1 MRTPATDSGR
11 SRAQDLPG
19 PPVSTL
25 APADRPLPKPG
36 SSFALRNWRVRTRLI
51 ALIAIPTIVGVL
63 LGALRVGTS
72 IGSAQQYAQV
82 GEVNTLMSSV
92 GELAHNLAVERDRAA
107 RYVASNRRQG
117 ELQPLTTQQDI
128 VDASAKRLLGISG
141 SAQGLLSDLGQ
152 RRLELT
158 RFRLGQLPTMRKTI
172 QGSQLPPLPTIEK
185 YSEVISDLLQLF
197 DEVGQGA
204 ADEQITSTSTAMRAV
219 ARAEEETSKQRA
231 LLSAAL
237 LKNEFTGPEF
247 NAFVDARA
255 RRESER
261 ATFRSAA
268 TPAQRQH
275 FDNTVTSVEVGRAE
289 FYANRAIFLHNAG
302 TALQRL
308 DTTTTKDVDKW
319 YDSIT
324 RTVDKQNEVQKALS
338 QQIATRSADLQG
350 ADRQA
355 AAFSIGLVILLL
367 ALVLVV
373 TAVMARSLVR
383 PLRRLRGD
391 ALKVAGKTLPGLVR
405 QLREGEADPESLHVP
420 PIQISSKDEIGEVAR
435 AFDEVHREAVRL
447 AGEESRLRANVNAMF
462 VNLSRRSQT
471 LVERQITLID
481 GLEQGEQ
488 DEQRLANLFKLD
500 HLATRMRRNSE
511 NLLVLAGQEPPRRWS
526 QPVKMVDVA
535 RASLSEVENYE
546 RVVLQV
552 PDGVSVAG
560 QAVNDVIHL
569 IAELVENALSFSPRE
584 TRVTVSGSRIDGGGV
599 MLSISDSGIGMTQ
612 EELVQANERL
622 AQTVAVDV
630 SVSRRMGLFVVSRLA
645 QRHGIRVQL
654 RTQSGGGLTAM
665 VLVPESLLGAQTQG
679 FDGAAGAAGAL
690 AGMQRARAEA
700 FTSPPPVPQWGD
712 NGFQMSP
719 AHPSYPGSAEPS
731 GSWPAT
737 NVQWPS
743 NGGGSG
749 AWPSDPRG
757 GGGFDTDDVWIP
769 SRVPGSWTNEQAPP
783 IERPADPLPTR
794 NPANRGKQ
802 SYDFPETAESGATG
816 PMPAVNASSGG
827 DDYLP
832 IFASVESAWFERG
845 GSSGAWGSAKADA
858 GWTAAQAAAEPVRDG
873 ATASGL
879 PKRVPK
885 ANLVP
890 GSADTA
896 AAPKGV
902 APMPAISPDRVRSRL
917 ASFQKGFR
925 AARDDISEGRA
936 NVSDPRENR
945 EEGA

>member
-1 MRTPATDSGR
+1 MRTPTTDSGR

-25 APADRPLPKPG
+25 APAERLLPSPG

-63 LGALRVGTS
+63 LGGLRVGTS
-72 IGSAQQYAQV
+72 ISSAQQYAQV
-82 GEVNTLMSSV
+82 GEVNSLVSEA
-92 GELAHNLAVERDRAA
+92 GALIHNLAVERDRAA
-107 RYVASNRRQG
+107 RFVASNRRQA
-117 ELQPLTTQQDI
+117 ELQSLTTQYDI
-128 VDASAKRLLGISG
+128 VDASVKRMLGVAGPAQELLSEAGQKRLAL
-141 SAQGLLSDLGQ
+141 A
-152 RRLELT
+152 
-158 RFRLGQLPTMRKTI
+158 RFRLGQLPTMRKAVRET
-172 QGSQLPPLPTIEK
+172 QLPPLPTIEK
-185 YSEVISDLLQLF
+185 YSEVIADLLHLF

-204 ADEQITSTSTAMRAV
+204 ADEQLIAVSTAMRAV
-219 ARAEEETSKQRA
+219 ARAEEETSRQRA

-237 LKNEFTGPEF
+237 LKSEFTGPEF

-268 TPAQRQH
+268 TPEQRQL
-275 FDNTVTSVEVGRAE
+275 FDNTVASAEVGRAE
-289 FYANRAIFLHNAG
+289 FYANRAIFLHNAKLPLG
-302 TALQRL
+302 RL
-308 DTTTTKDVDKW
+308 DTTTTKDVDRW
-319 YDSIT
+319 FDSIT
-324 RTVDKQNEVQKALS
+324 RTVEKLNEVQRALS
-338 QQIATRSADLQG
+338 QQIATRTADLQA
-350 ADRQA
+350 ADRQTA
-355 AAFSIGLVILLL
+355 VLSV
-367 ALVLVV
+367 VLVV
-373 TAVMARSLVR
+373 ALLILVLAVTAIMARSLVS

-391 ALKVAGKTLPGLVR
+391 ALKVAGTTLPGLVR
-405 QLREGEADPESLHVP
+405 QLRDGETDPESVHVP

-447 AGEESRLRANVNAMF
+447 AGEEARLRANVNAMF

-511 NLLVLAGQEPPRRWS
+511 NLLVLAGQDPPRRWS
-526 QPVKMVDVA
+526 QPVKLVDVA

-546 RVVLQV
+546 RVVLHV
-552 PDGVSVAG
+552 PDGVSIAG

-569 IAELVENALSFSPRE
+569 LAELVENALSFSPRE
-584 TRVTVSGSRIDGGGV
+584 TRVTLSGSRIDGGGV
-599 MLSISDSGIGMTQ
+599 MMSVSDSGIGMTA
-612 EELVQANERL
+612 EELTHANERL
-622 AQTVAVDV
+622 SENVTVDV

-665 VLVPESLLGAQTQG
+665 VLLPETLLGAQSLTYNG
-679 FDGAAGAAGAL
+679 GAAGAL
-690 AGMQRARAEA
+690 AGAQRARSDS
-700 FTSPPPVPQWGD
+700 FTPPPPGQQWGD
-712 NGFQMSP
+712 GGFQMSP
-719 AHPSYPGSAEPS
+719 AHPSYPQNAEPS
-731 GSWPAT
+731 GSWPSGME
-737 NVQWPS
+737 WPS
-743 NGGGSG
+743 AGTDS
-749 AWPSDPRG
+749 WTSEPRG

-769 SRVPGSWTNEQAPP
+769 SRVPGSWMTEPP
-783 IERPADPLPTR
+783 PPSLDRPAEPLPSR
-794 NPANRGKQ
+794 NAANRGRQ
-802 SYDFPETAESGATG
+802 TYDFPETVEAGATG
-816 PMPAVNASSGG
+816 PIPTVNPSGGG
-827 DDYLP
+827 DDFLP

-845 GSSGAWGSAKADA
+845 GSSGAWGSETADA
-858 GWTAAQAAAEPVRDG
+858 GWTAAQAAAEPVKDG

-890 GSADTA
+890 GSAETA
-896 AAPKGV
+896 AAPKS
-902 APMPAISPDRVRSRL
+902 APPAPPVSPDRVRSRL
-917 ASFQKGFR
+917 SSFQKGFR

-936 NVSDPRENR
+936 SFASDPRNESR
-945 EEGA
+945 EEGT

>member
-1 MRTPATDSGR
+1 
-11 SRAQDLPG
+11 
-19 PPVSTL
+19 
-25 APADRPLPKPG
+25 
-36 SSFALRNWRVRTRLI
+36 
-51 ALIAIPTIVGVL
+51 
-63 LGALRVGTS
+63 
-72 IGSAQQYAQV
+72 
-82 GEVNTLMSSV
+82 
-92 GELAHNLAVERDRAA
+92 
-107 RYVASNRRQG
+107 
-117 ELQPLTTQQDI
+117 
-128 VDASAKRLLGISG
+128 
-141 SAQGLLSDLGQ
+141 
-152 RRLELT
+152 
-158 RFRLGQLPTMRKTI
+158 
-172 QGSQLPPLPTIEK
+172 
-185 YSEVISDLLQLF
+185 
-197 DEVGQGA
+197 
-204 ADEQITSTSTAMRAV
+204 MRAV

-511 NLLVLAGQEPPRRWS
+511 NLLVLA
-526 QPVKMVDVA
+526 
-535 RASLSEVENYE
+535 
-546 RVVLQV
+546 
-552 PDGVSVAG
+552 
-560 QAVNDVIHL
+560 
-569 IAELVENALSFSPRE
+569 
-584 TRVTVSGSRIDGGGV
+584 
-599 MLSISDSGIGMTQ
+599 
-612 EELVQANERL
+612 
-622 AQTVAVDV
+622 
-630 SVSRRMGLFVVSRLA
+630 
-645 QRHGIRVQL
+645 
-654 RTQSGGGLTAM
+654 
-665 VLVPESLLGAQTQG
+665 
-679 FDGAAGAAGAL
+679 
-690 AGMQRARAEA
+690 
-700 FTSPPPVPQWGD
+700 
-712 NGFQMSP
+712 
-719 AHPSYPGSAEPS
+719 
-731 GSWPAT
+731 
-737 NVQWPS
+737 
-743 NGGGSG
+743 
-749 AWPSDPRG
+749 
-757 GGGFDTDDVWIP
+757 
-769 SRVPGSWTNEQAPP
+769 
-783 IERPADPLPTR
+783 
-794 NPANRGKQ
+794 
-802 SYDFPETAESGATG
+802 
-816 PMPAVNASSGG
+816 
-827 DDYLP
+827 
-832 IFASVESAWFERG
+832 
-845 GSSGAWGSAKADA
+845 
-858 GWTAAQAAAEPVRDG
+858 
-873 ATASGL
+873 
-879 PKRVPK
+879 
-885 ANLVP
+885 
-890 GSADTA
+890 
-896 AAPKGV
+896 
-902 APMPAISPDRVRSRL
+902 
-917 ASFQKGFR
+917 
-925 AARDDISEGRA
+925 
-936 NVSDPRENR
+936 
-945 EEGA
+945 

>member
-1 MRTPATDSGR
+1 MR
-11 SRAQDLPG
+11 SRL
-19 PPVSTL
+19 V
-25 APADRPLPKPG
+25 
-36 SSFALRNWRVRTRLI
+36 
-51 ALIAIPTIVGVL
+51 ALIAVPTAVGVAL
-63 LGALRVGTS
+63 GGLNVITSLQDANTYQTLREVAELSESLGAVS
-72 IGSAQQYAQV
+72 HA
-82 GEVNTLMSSV
+82 
-92 GELAHNLAVERDRAA
+92 LAAERDETAL
-107 RYVASNRRQG
+107 Y
-117 ELQPLTTQQDI
+117 I
-128 VDASAKRLLGISG
+128 
-141 SAQGLLSDLGQ
+141 AQGRPDVREPQLRGIHNEVDDLIADVRQRATAVNDTHGDAVRPVL
-152 RRLELT
+152 RRLEEIRALRDT
-158 RFRLGQLPTMRKTI
+158 AVEGKI
-172 QGSQLPPLPTIEK
+172 QPLPTIVK
-185 YSEVISDLLQLF
+185 YSQINAGILQFHDQLGQVAVDDVVAHTAGAMAAIARAKEQASRQRGILASALDKKSFDAGELDSLTTSKAREESEETLF
-197 DEVGQGA
+197 ATLATQDQLELFRNVVVGQDIDQTDLFRLRAIAQSAQNRPLSIGTDPA
-204 ADEQITSTSTAMRAV
+204 KDVATWFDVSSGKIEAMRKV
-219 ARAEEETSKQRA
+219 ETSLSSSLILRARALED
-231 LLSAAL
+231 
-237 LKNEFTGPEF
+237 G
-247 NAFVDARA
+247 
-255 RRESER
+255 
-261 ATFRSAA
+261 
-268 TPAQRQH
+268 
-275 FDNTVTSVEVGRAE
+275 
-289 FYANRAIFLHNAG
+289 ANRAALISAG
-302 TALQRL
+302 L
-308 DTTTTKDVDKW
+308 
-319 YDSIT
+319 IM
-324 RTVDKQNEVQKALS
+324 
-338 QQIATRSADLQG
+338 
-350 ADRQA
+350 
-355 AAFSIGLVILLL
+355 ILLL
-367 ALVLVV
+367 VVL
-373 TAVMARSLVR
+373 AVITLIARSLIR
-383 PLRRLRGD
+383 PLRRLRREALDVANHRLPETVRTLRDSGD
-391 ALKVAGKTLPGLVR
+391 ATPAPVAPIGVKT
-405 QLREGEADPESLHVP
+405 E
-420 PIQISSKDEIGEVAR
+420 DEIGEVAR

-447 AGEESRLRANVNAMF
+447 AGEEARLRANVNAMF

-802 SYDFPETAESGATG
+802 AYDFPETAESGATG